1 VFYECRTDIQRFFFK
16 KNVSFNRESR
26 LTAIEPKRVFT
37 AKERHMSE
45 WFFKSCVK
53 FSICSAIL
61 FFFYHLFITQK
72 LDEEVSTHSKE
83 QE

>member
-1 VFYECRTDIQRFFFK
+1 MFPQL
-16 KNVSFNRESR
+16 S
-26 LTAIEPKRVFT
+26 AIEPERGNT

-45 WFFKSCVK
+45 WFFKSCLK
-53 FSICSAIL
+53 FSICSIVL

-72 LDEEVSTHSKE
+72 LDEDVPVNSKE